1 MKRDEVLA
9 EALKTLRAGGTILY
23 PTDTV
28 WGLGC
33 DATNPEAVAKI
44 YAIKRRSEAKSLVLL
59 AADLDMVA
67 KYVRQVPS
75 MAVDLVEVNDK
86 PMTIIYPDAQA
97 GVEGEPGDR
106 WHLAWNAVAEDG
118 SVGMRIPLFDFCKD
132 LAFKLGRPV
141 VSTSANISGE
151 PTPARFSEIP
161 QRNPAGDQGRRR
173 FRRPALHRHRLHRQ
187 GLPDHQGGHGWR
199 DRDHSDV
206 MELFYAYEAD
216 GRSCRL
222 DADESG
228 HCVRVL
234 RHRAGDEIHVIDGLG
249 TMYRCRLTDDSPKG
263 AEAEVLEAF
272 PGWGGHPYR
281 LTVACCPTKNN
292 DRFEWFV
299 EKATEVGVDRIV
311 PTIGERSERKVYK
324 TDRALRISLSA
335 TKQSLKARIPEIA
348 EPIFV
353 KDFICHSEPAEQAK
367 ESLKLIAY
375 CFEGDTKR
383 ISIQEAL
390 KAYEGKDITILIG
403 PEGDFSP
410 EEARLAVEH
419 GYIPVHLGASRLRTE
434 TAAVLAAT
442 AVYLSY

>member
-1 MKRDEVLA
+1 MKDNEC
-9 EALKTLRAGGTILY
+9 KF
-23 PTDTV
+23 
-28 WGLGC
+28 
-33 DATNPEAVAKI
+33 
-44 YAIKRRSEAKSLVLL
+44 
-59 AADLDMVA
+59 
-67 KYVRQVPS
+67 
-75 MAVDLVEVNDK
+75 
-86 PMTIIYPDAQA
+86 
-97 GVEGEPGDR
+97 
-106 WHLAWNAVAEDG
+106 
-118 SVGMRIPLFDFCKD
+118 VG
-132 LAFKLGRPV
+132 
-141 VSTSANISGE
+141 
-151 PTPARFSEIP
+151 
-161 QRNPAGDQGRRR
+161 
-173 FRRPALHRHRLHRQ
+173 
-187 GLPDHQGGHGWR
+187 
-199 DRDHSDV
+199 
-206 MELFYAYEAD
+206 MELFYAHEVN
-216 GRSCRL
+216 GSFCRL
-222 DADESG
+222 DAEESG

-234 RHRAGDEIHVIDGLG
+234 RHRAGDEINVIDGEG
-249 TMYRCRLTDDSPKG
+249 TLYHCRITDDNPKG
-263 AEAEVLEAF
+263 AEAQVLEAKAD
-272 PGWGGHPYR
+272 WNAHPYH
-281 LTVACCPTKNN
+281 LTIGCCPTKNN

-324 TDRALRISLSA
+324 TDRALRIALSA

-348 EPIFV
+348 DPVSVE
-353 KDFICHSEPAEQAK
+353 DFICHSEPAEQAK

>member
-1 MKRDEVLA
+1 
-9 EALKTLRAGGTILY
+9 
-23 PTDTV
+23 
-28 WGLGC
+28 
-33 DATNPEAVAKI
+33 
-44 YAIKRRSEAKSLVLL
+44 
-59 AADLDMVA
+59 
-67 KYVRQVPS
+67 
-75 MAVDLVEVNDK
+75 
-86 PMTIIYPDAQA
+86 
-97 GVEGEPGDR
+97 
-106 WHLAWNAVAEDG
+106 
-118 SVGMRIPLFDFCKD
+118 
-132 LAFKLGRPV
+132 
-141 VSTSANISGE
+141 
-151 PTPARFSEIP
+151 
-161 QRNPAGDQGRRR
+161 
-173 FRRPALHRHRLHRQ
+173 
-187 GLPDHQGGHGWR
+187 
-199 DRDHSDV
+199 

-216 GRSCRL
+216 GRFCRL

-228 HCVRVL
+228 HCCRVL
-234 RHRAGDEIHVIDGLG
+234 RHRTGDEIHVIDGLG
-249 TMYRCRLTDDSPKG
+249 TMFRCRLTDDSPKG

-311 PTIGERSERKVYK
+311 PMIGERSERKVYK
-324 TDRALRISLSA
+324 TDRAVRIALSA
-335 TKQSLKARIPEIA
+335 TKQSLKSRIPEIS
-348 EPIFV
+348 EPISV
-353 KDFICHSEPAEQAK
+353 KEFIQISPLASLGRNDSTLCHSGPLAPHSGLDP

-390 KAYEGKDITILIG
+390 KAYKGNDITILIG

-442 AVYLSY
+442 AVYLHFE